1 MLNFFKNLFK
11 TKSKDKNTQ
20 NDTTVKYLIVGLGNI
35 GEEYENTR
43 HNIGFDIVDSLA
55 EDNDAKFDL
64 DSHALYAKFKQKGRT
79 FHLIKPT
86 TYMNRSGKA
95 LKYWAQK
102 LKIKPENVLV
112 IVDDIALPF
121 GKIRLKLKGSAGG
134 HNGLKDIEAV
144 LGHKDYARLRFGIGD
159 NYRKGQQVKYV
170 LGKWTKKEQDG
181 LIEYNETA
189 KKMVISYATIG
200 AQRTMNEFN
209 KK

>member
-1 MLNFFKNLFK
+1 MLNFLKNLFQP
-11 TKSKDKNTQ
+11 KSKEKNTQ
-20 NDTTVKYLIVGLGNI
+20 KDTTVNYLIVGLGNI

-43 HNIGFDIVDSLA
+43 HNIGFDIADLLA
-55 EDNDAKFDL
+55 EDNDVTFDL
-64 DSHALYAKFKQKGRT
+64 DRHAFYAKFKQKGRT

-95 LKYWAQK
+95 LKHWATK

-112 IVDDIALPF
+112 IVDDIALPY

-134 HNGLKDIEAV
+134 HNGLKDIESV
-144 LGHKDYARLRFGIGD
+144 LGHQNYARLRFGIGD
-159 NYRKGQQVKYV
+159 NYNKGQQVKYV
-170 LGKWTKKEQDG
+170 LGKWTKTEQDA

-200 AQRTMNEFN
+200 AQRTMGEYN